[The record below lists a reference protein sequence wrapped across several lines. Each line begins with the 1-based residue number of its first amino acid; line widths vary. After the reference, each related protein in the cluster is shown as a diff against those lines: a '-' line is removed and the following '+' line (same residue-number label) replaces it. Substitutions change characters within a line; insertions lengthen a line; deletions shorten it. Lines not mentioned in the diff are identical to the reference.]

1 MTNLRNK
8 FDETLTGRGSGEVAV
23 ASTLFASQL
32 EHLAIRPRL
41 CELVVF
47 YVKFYWKKEF
57 MNSKISRQLLYI
69 SSHLLLALTRPLD
82 DLDLFF
88 TGLVTMTFVAL
99 RAFGGEDI

>member
-8 FDETLTGRGSGEVAV
+8 FDETLTGRGSGDVAV
-23 ASTLFASQL
+23 ASTLLASQL

-41 CELVVF
+41 LVML
-47 YVKFYWKKEF
+47 YVKFYLKKHF
-57 MNSKISRQLLYI
+57 TNSKISCQPLDIGSY
-69 SSHLLLALTRPLD
+69 LLLALTRPLD

>member
-41 CELVVF
+41 CELVMLCVN
-47 YVKFYWKKEF
+47 FYWKKHLT
-57 MNSKISRQLLYI
+57 NSKISCQPLDI
-69 SSHLLLALTRPLD
+69 SSYLLLALTRPLD

-88 TGLVTMTFVAL
+88 TGLVTITFVAL

>member
-23 ASTLFASQL
+23 ASTLLASQL

-41 CELVVF
+41 CELVML
-47 YVKFYWKKEF
+47 YVNFYWKKHLT
-57 MNSKISRQLLYI
+57 NSKISRQPLDI
-69 SSHLLLALTRPLD
+69 SSYLLLALTRPLD

-99 RAFGGEDI
+99 IAFGGEDI